1 MLCVSE
7 RRGADP
13 VHLEPE
19 KEALQIIT
27 DHLSLNWLEDFALV
41 FEQIVHLNA
50 VTPVKCQSQRPSH
63 KSIRGL
69 LISI

>member
-1 MLCVSE
+1 MFGLEKFKKGLYCMLCVSE
-7 RRGADP
+7 WRGAGL

-41 FEQIVHLNA
+41 F
-50 VTPVKCQSQRPSH
+50 
-63 KSIRGL
+63 
-69 LISI
+69 